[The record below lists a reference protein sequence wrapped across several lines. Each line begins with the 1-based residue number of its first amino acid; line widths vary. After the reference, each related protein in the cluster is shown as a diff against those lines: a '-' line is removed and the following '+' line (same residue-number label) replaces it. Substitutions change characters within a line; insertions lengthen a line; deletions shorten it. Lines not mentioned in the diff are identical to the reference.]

1 MPLPAE
7 DLLIPLLTRGWPKKS
22 RSVET
27 GPGDD
32 CAVVRV
38 GKERLLLKTDAVVEG
53 VHFLPST
60 PGPLVGRKALARV
73 LSDVAAM
80 GGTPTHAL
88 VTLALPPATPAARV
102 TAIYRGLTAL
112 AKRHGVA
119 LVGGET
125 TRAPKLLLSVAL
137 LGTCPKP
144 VLRGGGRPGDELWVT
159 GTLGGSLRGKK
170 PKHLHFAPRLAEGR
184 WLAEK
189 RIASAMMDL
198 SDGLAADLPRLARA
212 SRCAFALNRA
222 SLPHAPGATT
232 AAALGDGEDFELL
245 FAVPLRR
252 RAILETWPF
261 PTRLTRIGR
270 LLPSR
275 EPSTPLGDGFDHFAR
290 R

>member
-1 MPLPAE
+1 MTLPPE
-7 DLLIPLLTRGWPKKS
+7 DLLIPLLTRGWTKKS

-32 CAVVRV
+32 CAVVRL

-60 PGPLVGRKALARV
+60 SPSLIGRKALARV

-88 VTLALPPATPAARV
+88 VTLAVPPRADARRLA
-102 TAIYRGLTAL
+102 AIYRGLTAL
-112 AKRHGVA
+112 ARRHRVA

-137 LGTCPKP
+137 LGTCQRAKP
-144 VLRGGGRPGDELWVT
+144 VLRSGGKPGDELWVT
-159 GTLGGSLRGKK
+159 GTLGATRKRR
-170 PKHLHFAPRLAEGR
+170 HLHFEPRLAEGR
-184 WLAEK
+184 WLAE
-189 RIASAMMDL
+189 RGAARAMMDL
-198 SDGLAADLPRLARA
+198 SDGLAADLPRLAAA
-212 SRCAFALNRA
+212 SRCHFALNRA
-222 SLPHAPGATT
+222 SLPLAPGATT

-245 FAVPLRR
+245 LAVPPAQ
-252 RAILETWPF
+252 RALLEKWPF
-261 PTRLTRIGR
+261 RTRLTRIGR
-270 LLPSR
+270 LLPLR